1 MKLSDLGIR
10 ERKAWEDCGISLPGF
25 SREAVKK
32 ETAEEPFWVHFGAG
46 NIFRAFQARVQ
57 QELLEQGV
65 LSKGIVAAE
74 GYDDEILSRAY
85 HPFDDLSVLVTL
97 KADGTAQKQVISSVT
112 ESLSAVDAES
122 KDFARL
128 RQIFRKASLQ
138 MVSLTITEKGYVYQG
153 NNGEPLPAVLADFEE
168 GPRAPKSYLGRLAS
182 LLYERFLSGSLSL
195 AMVSMDNCSHNGEK
209 LFRAM
214 EAFGKAWEEGGKVQK
229 GFLSYLSDPKQVSFP
244 WTMIDK
250 ITPRPDPSVCALL
263 QADGLEGMEPVV
275 TGKNSYTAPFVN
287 AEECEYL
294 VIEDAF
300 PNGRPPL
307 EKGGFLFAGRDT
319 VNACER
325 MKVCTCLNPL
335 HTALAVFGCLLGYT
349 LISEEMKDPLLK
361 KLCEQIGRVEGLPV
375 VTDPK
380 VLSPEKF
387 LEEVLTVRIPNPF
400 LPDTPQRIATDTSQK
415 LSVRFGETVKA
426 YLASEE
432 LSVSSLIGIP
442 LVFAGWI
449 RYLLGID
456 DKGESFTV
464 SPDPRLPALQ
474 EALSG
479 TGFGASK
486 EMLREKVSPIL
497 KDPAI
502 FGINLWEAELGDRVL
517 DLLEEMLKGP
527 GAVRKVLAENLD

>member
-1 MKLSDLGIR
+1 MKLNDLGIQNR
-10 ERKAWEDCGISLPGF
+10 ALWEDRGISLPRF
-25 SREAVKK
+25 SREKVKK
-32 ETAEEPFWVHFGAG
+32 ETGKDPFWVHFGAG

-57 QELLEQGV
+57 QELLDAGV
-65 LSKGIVAAE
+65 VSRGVIVAE
-74 GYDDEILSRAY
+74 GYDEEILSRAY
-85 HPFDDLSVLVTL
+85 SPFDDLSILVTL
-97 KADGTAQKQVISSVT
+97 KADGTAQKQVIASVT
-112 ESLSAVDAES
+112 EALSAVDAGSE
-122 KDFARL
+122 DFARL
-128 RQIFRKASLQ
+128 REIFRNPSLQ
-138 MVSLTITEKGYVYQG
+138 MASFTITEKGYVFADQ
-153 NNGEPLPAVLADFEE
+153 NGAPLPAVKADFEN
-168 GPRAPKSYLGRLAS
+168 GPKAPMTYLGRLAS
-182 LLYERFLSGSLSL
+182 LLYERFQNGELPL

-209 LFRAM
+209 LFSAM
-214 EAFGKAWEEGGKVQK
+214 EAFGKVWEERGKVQK
-229 GFLSYLSDPKQVSFP
+229 GFLSYLSDPKRVSFP

-263 QADGLEGMEPVV
+263 QGDGLEEMEPVV

-307 EKGGFLFAGRDT
+307 DKGGFLFTSRDT

-335 HTALAVFGCLLGYT
+335 HTALAVFGCLMGYT

-361 KLCEQIGRVEGLPV
+361 KLCERIGKVEGLPV

-380 VLSPEKF
+380 VLSPQKF
-387 LEEVLTVRIPNPF
+387 LSEVVSVRIPNPF

-415 LSVRFGETVKA
+415 LSVRYGETVKA

-432 LSVSSLIGIP
+432 LSVDSLIGIP
-442 LVFAGWI
+442 LVFAGWL

-456 DKGESFTV
+456 DSGESFSV
-464 SPDPRLPALQ
+464 SADPRLSALR

-479 TGFGASK
+479 VSFGASLETLK
-486 EMLREKVSPIL
+486 EKASPIL
-497 KDPAI
+497 KDASI
-502 FGINLWEAELGDRVL
+502 FGVDLWEVGLADRVL
-517 DLLEEMLKGP
+517 TLFEQMLKGP
-527 GAVRKVLAENLD
+527 GAVRETLAEHLN